1 MAEKQLGFGWQEEE
15 SNPPGGSEGAVKSA
29 RKAEILAGIA
39 PLARRLGDLAR
50 RGVHIGTSSWKYP
63 GWLGKVYDPAR
74 YATRG
79 KIAKARFDRDCLKEY
94 AGVFPA
100 VGGDFSF
107 YQFPSDS
114 TWQHLFEKV
123 PEGFKF
129 GLKAPEEIT
138 AERFSKQARY
148 GARAGQD
155 NPGFMDAG
163 LLKARFLDPLEPHRD
178 KVGVIMFEFGQVHRG
193 PLAEVER
200 FTDALD
206 AMLTDLPTDRFR
218 FAVELRNR
226 AFLDAPDDYLACLR
240 THRVAHCFNSWT
252 RMPPVEEQLRI
263 PGIFTADHAAARF
276 LLRPGRPYQQAVDM
290 FSPYEDVQDPYPE
303 GRDAMSELIERCLGE
318 QRMLFAFV
326 NNRFEGNAPET
337 IDAVT
342 SGLE

>member
-1 MAEKQLGFGWQEEE
+1 MAEKQLGFGWQEDE
-15 SNPPGGSEGAVKSA
+15 PTPLRDGGNAGKSDG
-29 RKAEILAGIA
+29 ILPGIA

-50 RGVHIGTSSWKYP
+50 RGVFIGTSSWKYP

-79 KIAKARFDRDCLKEY
+79 KIAKTRFDRGCLEEY
-94 AGVFPA
+94 ARVFPA

-107 YQFPSDS
+107 YRFPSDAQ
-114 TWQHLFEKV
+114 WERLFEQV

-129 GLKAPEEIT
+129 GLKVPEEIT
-138 AERFSKQARY
+138 VERFSKQARH

-163 LLKARFLDPLEPHRD
+163 LLKSRFLDPLEPHRD

-193 PLAEVER
+193 SFATVER

-206 AMLTDLPTDRFR
+206 AMLTELPTDRFR
-218 FAVELRNR
+218 FAVEIRNR

-240 THRVAHCFNSWT
+240 SHRVAHCFNSWT
-252 RMPPVEEQLRI
+252 RMPPVDEQLRI
-263 PGIFTADHAAARF
+263 PGIFTADHTAARF
-276 LLRPGRPYQQAVDM
+276 LLQPGRPYRQAVDM
-290 FSPYEDVQDPYPE
+290 FSPYETVQDPYPQ

-337 IDAVT
+337 IDDVT
-342 SGLE
+342 GEIAI